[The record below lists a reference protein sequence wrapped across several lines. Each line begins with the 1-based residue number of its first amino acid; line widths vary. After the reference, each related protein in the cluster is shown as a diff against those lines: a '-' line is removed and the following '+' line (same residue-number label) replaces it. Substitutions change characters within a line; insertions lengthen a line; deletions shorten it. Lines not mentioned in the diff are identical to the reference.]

1 MLHTQCHYA
10 WFGESTNYNSF
21 IIQLYGFFQCF
32 KHTAVKTYTI
42 QKKII
47 LKIKL
52 RTHVALDTLLIISN
66 LFCDKARELNTTAPS
81 GLQMISTEI

>member
-1 MLHTQCHYA
+1 MYY
-10 WFGESTNYNSF
+10 F
-21 IIQLYGFFQCF
+21 
-32 KHTAVKTYTI
+32 TAVKTYTI

-52 RTHVALDTLLIISN
+52 RTHVALHTLLTIFN